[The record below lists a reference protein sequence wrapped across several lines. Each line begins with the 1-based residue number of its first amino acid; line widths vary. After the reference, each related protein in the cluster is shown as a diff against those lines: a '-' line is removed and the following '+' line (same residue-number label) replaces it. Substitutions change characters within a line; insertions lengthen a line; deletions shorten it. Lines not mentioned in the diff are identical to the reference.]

1 MTRHTIVGAA
11 LDGAQVAAVFDRAG
25 AGPKKFGALLDDSGI
40 DFVVLR
46 PDSATVRFDPSV
58 AAAVLARH
66 TRSVGLVVAAAPLR
80 DHPYNLARRLGSI
93 DHASGGRVGWLV
105 LLGDPAA
112 ADGRSVW
119 TSAPRGD
126 VPADA
131 VRAVRELW
139 ESWPADAVVDD
150 RERGVFAESARIR
163 YVDHAGAHSITGPL
177 NIPEPPQVKPPVFAE
192 SPVPGEYRDLA
203 GLADVVFA
211 PAGTAV
217 RGPVL
222 RWAAAEAPVSPAAE
236 AAGVVIAGEGTPAAI
251 VAAAARHVTASA
263 VPPAGTT
270 LRARLGLPA
279 PDPVL
284 PSNARSAFPAA

>member
-1 MTRHTIVGAA
+1 MTHHHIVGAA
-11 LDGAQVAAVFDRAG
+11 LDGAQVAAIFDRQGTGIA
-25 AGPKKFGALLDDSGI
+25 KFGALLDGSGI

-46 PDSATVRFDPSV
+46 PDSATVRFAPSV

-66 TRSVGLVVAAAPLR
+66 TRSVGLVVGAAPLR

-105 LLGDPAA
+105 LLGEPAA

-139 ESWPADAVVDD
+139 ESWPPDAVVDD
-150 RERGVFAESARIR
+150 REHGVFADSARIR
-163 YVDHAGAHSITGPL
+163 YVDHTGAHSITGPL
-177 NIPEPPQVKPPVFAE
+177 NIPEPPQIKPPIFAE
-192 SPVPGEYRDLA
+192 SPVPAEYRDLA
-203 GLADVVFA
+203 GLADVVLGL
-211 PAGTAV
+211 PGTPV

-222 RWAAAEAPVSPAAE
+222 RWVDAGSSGPAPTD
-236 AAGVVIAGEGTPAAI
+236 AAGVVIAGEGSPAAI
-251 VAAAARHVTASA
+251 VAAAARHVTATA
-263 VPPAGTT
+263 AAPPGTT
-270 LRARLGLPA
+270 LRARLRLPA
-279 PDPVL
+279 PEPVL
-284 PSNARSAFPAA
+284 PRDARSAFPAA

>member
-1 MTRHTIVGAA
+1 MTHHHIVGAA
-11 LDGAQVAAVFDRAG
+11 LDGAQVAAIFDRHGTGTAE
-25 AGPKKFGALLDDSGI
+25 FGALLDGSGI

-105 LLGDPAA
+105 LLGEPAA

-139 ESWPADAVVDD
+139 ESWPPDAVVDD
-150 RERGVFAESARIR
+150 REHGVFADSARIR
-163 YVDHAGAHSITGPL
+163 YVDHTGAHSITGPL
-177 NIPEPPQVKPPVFAE
+177 NIPEPPQIKPPIFAE
-192 SPVPGEYRDLA
+192 SPVPAEYHDL
-203 GLADVVFA
+203 GDLADVVLGL
-211 PAGTAV
+211 PATPV

-222 RWAAAEAPVSPAAE
+222 RWVDAGSPPSSTTE
-236 AAGVVIAGEGTPAAI
+236 AAGVVIAGEGSPAAI
-251 VAAAARHVTASA
+251 VAAAARHVTATA
-263 VPPAGTT
+263 APPPGTT

-279 PDPVL
+279 PAPVL
-284 PSNARSAFPAA
+284 PRDARSAFPAA